1 MGNITVA
8 VLGEAGFA
16 KSLGKAGTTSDITLY
31 NLKRGEDT
39 VTLIEPS
46 RYPERLAP
54 LFYAVAL
61 ADRAVLVVDAIT
73 PTFGEIVV
81 MLDAIGLAEGD
92 IILKNY
98 FDRSSISP
106 LLRGTVVEQY
116 RFIGEEDA
124 KSLREELL
132 TAAANMGE
140 DIRTTGGVVAI
151 DHSFNVKGIGTVVL
165 GDVVRGRIQ
174 KHETMNVLPACK
186 TAQVR
191 SIQKHDD
198 DFDDAVAGDRVGL
211 ALKNI
216 NAEDLGRGD
225 VLATDPE
232 IQISKEIAG
241 TVTLSPFW
249 KTPLK
254 PGMVVHI
261 GHWMQYLSGRITA
274 VSPDSGVPEQLRV
287 ELDRELVYAKQDIA
301 VIHHLDAGK
310 LRVAGRLSLD

>member
-16 KSLGKAGTTSDITLY
+16 KDLGKAGTTSDITLY

-39 VTLIEPS
+39 VTLIEPT

-54 LFYAVAL
+54 LFYTVAL
-61 ADRAVLVVDAIT
+61 ADRAILVVDAIT

-81 MLDAIGLAEGD
+81 MLDAIGLSEGY

-98 FDRSSISP
+98 LDRLSIAP

-116 RFIGEEDA
+116 RFIEEDTNM
-124 KSLREELL
+124 LREELL
-132 TAAANMGE
+132 AAAAKPSE
-140 DIRTTGGVVAI
+140 DIRTTGGVVTI
-151 DHSFNVKGIGTVVL
+151 DHNFNVKGIGTVVL

-174 KHETMNVLPACK
+174 KHETMTVLPAGK

-287 ELDRELVYAKQDIA
+287 ELDRELVYAKQDVAI
-301 VIHHLDAGK
+301 IHHLDAGK

>member
-8 VLGEAGFA
+8 VLGETGFA
-16 KSLGKAGTTSDITLY
+16 KDLGKAGTTSDITLY

-54 LFYAVAL
+54 LFYSVAL
-61 ADRAVLVVDAIT
+61 ADRAILVVDAIT

-81 MLDAIGLAEGD
+81 MLDAIGLSEGY

-98 FDRSSISP
+98 LDRSSIAP

-116 RFIGEEDA
+116 RFIEEDTNI
-124 KSLREELL
+124 LREELL
-132 TAAANMGE
+132 AAAAKPSE
-140 DIRTTGGVVAI
+140 IIRATCGVVAI
-151 DHSFNVKGIGTVVL
+151 DHNFNVKGIGTVVL
-165 GDVVRGRIQ
+165 GDVVRGRIR
-174 KHETMNVLPACK
+174 KHDMVNVLPAGK

-216 NAEDLGRGD
+216 NAEELGRGD

-232 IQISKEIAG
+232 LQISKEIAG

-274 VSPDSGVPEQLRV
+274 VSPDSGVPQHLVV
-287 ELDRELVYAKQDIA
+287 ELDRELVFSKQDIA
-301 VIHHLDAGK
+301 VIHHLDAGR
-310 LRVAGRLSLD
+310 LRVAGRLNLE

>member
-16 KSLGKAGTTSDITLY
+16 RDIGKAGTTSDINFY

-39 VTLIEPS
+39 VTLIEPT

-54 LFYAVAL
+54 LFYTVAL
-61 ADRAVLVVDAIT
+61 ADRAILVVDAIT

-81 MLDAIGLAEGD
+81 MLDAIGLAKGD

-98 FDRSSISP
+98 LDRSAVAP

-116 RFIGEEDA
+116 RFIEGDL

-132 TAAANMGE
+132 AAAAITREGA
-140 DIRTTGGVVAI
+140 RTTDGIVAI
-151 DHSFNVKGIGTVVL
+151 DHNFNVKGIGTVVL

-174 KHETMNVLPACK
+174 KHDMLNVLPSGK
-186 TAQVR
+186 TAQLR

-198 DFDDAVAGDRVGL
+198 DFDEAVAGDRVGL

-216 NAEDLGRGD
+216 TAEELGRGD
-225 VLATDPE
+225 VLSTDPE
-232 IQISKEIAG
+232 LQISKEITG
-241 TVTLSPFW
+241 TITLSPFW

-274 VSPDSGVPEQLRV
+274 ASPGELSV
-287 ELDRELVYAKQDIA
+287 ELDRELVYLKGDNA

-310 LRVAGRLSLD
+310 LRVAGKMSIR